1 MLLCDLKVKFFSYS
15 EDENVLMVGRKD
27 SPYLNSCVR
36 FSKED
41 MVSLK
46 KIIDFIT
53 DPDNKISE
61 NLYQAAAEIGNEIIE
76 YFNKGDDK

>member
-15 EDENVLMVGRKD
+15 DDDHVLMVGRRD
-27 SPYLNSCVR
+27 SPYINSCVR

-46 KIIDFIT
+46 KVVDFIT
-53 DPDNKISE
+53 DPNIKISD
-61 NLYQAAAEIGNEIIE
+61 NLYSVAAEISHEISD
-76 YFNKGDDK
+76 FNKGDDK